1 MEQTIPAAVP
11 VVEHMIPAAIPEV
24 LPDGLP
30 QAEEQSIALAFHTS
44 LAPKWTHVPVPV
56 VPRTGLYFG
65 GSAASPHCHNSL
77 DMPIWPPSQPVR
89 SVVVDSNQTVVGRN
103 QSKTALAETVVEAK
117 SAGAARSQPASNY
130 PLLDKLVV
138 RPPTG

>member
-24 LPDGLP
+24 LPDELP
-30 QAEEQSIALAFHTS
+30 QAEEEQSIALAFHTS
-44 LAPKWTHVPVPV
+44 LAPKWTHVPVV
-56 VPRTGLYFG
+56 LRTGLYFG
-65 GSAASPHCHNSL
+65 GSAASHHCHNSL

-103 QSKTALAETVVEAK
+103 QPKTALAETVVETK
-117 SAGAARSQPASNY
+117 SAGVALFQPESNY